1 MGDNSQ
7 ILKLMRMMNST
18 PKYWIL
24 SPDAVITRSYD
35 DGRPLFPPGE
45 TFENKI
51 VLTIPRDNPSILCEY
66 ICEKCSDGCYKWEYI
81 GTWDNNL
88 DLLDLDLDKEYDGH
102 HNENL
107 EYDNPILEF
116 RQKVKNDDM
125 DRDDVVRL
133 FMKMQS
139 QLEKYILH
147 IYTEYESLGIRIQ
160 DFPKM
165 SEYDKHLYQDDDG
178 DISIIDYND
187 NLGYHQF
194 TLFNLKDCD
203 KFRENTILS
212 ADLDINEFRSKIR
225 SSSGYSNKVDIFQYF
240 DWYHHLKFAGKSKNK
255 DDKPLFKASRVTTDY
270 LYITEYKDT
279 KEHLYQVFCTFKNI
293 HNDYYWEFICNV
305 NDCKPYIEREIE
317 KHIEIEKKRE
327 MILEFQ
333 KDQQEEKPTYQDSK
347 YDWMRYSAGLNDKQA
362 EIINNRIF
370 NNASTENIGHDKE
383 DIDKILTDSSTSV
396 VKSISIS
403 EGLKYMRMK
412 QDKYGTTMSQNITI
426 TGNNNS
432 VVGISM
438 NQTGDDGC
446 EQSQTVI
453 IKNAKFEKKK
463 EKKESVFGVLHRA
476 LINLAKIVER
486 YTRYLLDRCMDN
498 FF

>member
-24 SPDAVITRSYD
+24 SPDAVMTGSYD
-35 DGRPLFPPGE
+35 DGRPLLPPGE

-51 VLTIPRDNPSILCEY
+51 VLTIPKDNPSILCEY

-88 DLLDLDLDKEYDGH
+88 DLLDLDLGKEYD
-102 HNENL
+102 
-107 EYDNPILEF
+107 DPVSEF
-116 RQKVKNDDM
+116 RQKVKNN
-125 DRDDVVRL
+125 
-133 FMKMQS
+133 
-139 QLEKYILH
+139 
-147 IYTEYESLGIRIQ
+147 GI
-160 DFPKM
+160 D
-165 SEYDKHLYQDDDG
+165 SDKL
-178 DISIIDYND
+178 
-187 NLGYHQF
+187 
-194 TLFNLKDCD
+194 
-203 KFRENTILS
+203 RENTVLS

-255 DDKPLFKASRVTTDY
+255 YDKPLLKASMDTTDY

-333 KDQQEEKPTYQDSK
+333 KDQQEEKPTYQD
-347 YDWMRYSAGLNDKQA
+347 NKQA
-362 EIINNRIF
+362 EINNRIF
-370 NNASTENIGHDKE
+370 NNTSTENIGHDKE
-383 DIDKILTDSSTSV
+383 DIDMILTNSSTSAV
-396 VKSISIS
+396 NCSSSIS
-403 EGLKYMRMK
+403 EMLKYIEMK
-412 QDKYGTTMSQNITI
+412 QKKYGTITSQNINI
-426 TGNNNS
+426 TGNYNYT
-432 VVGISM
+432 VGISM
-438 NQTGDDGC
+438 NQTGGDDC
-446 EQSQTVI
+446 EQSQTVV
-453 IKNAKFEKKK
+453 IKNPKSEKKK
-463 EKKESVFGVLHRA
+463 EKKESVFGVLHHV
-476 LINLAKIVER
+476 LINLAKIIER
-486 YTRYLLDRCMDN
+486 YTRYLLDHCMDN

>member
-7 ILKLMRMMNST
+7 ILKLMRMMNNT

-24 SPDAVITRSYD
+24 SPNVVIVGSHN

-51 VLTIPRDNPSILCEY
+51 VLTNPKDNPSILCEY

-88 DLLDLDLDKEYDGH
+88 DLLDLDLGKEYD
-102 HNENL
+102 
-107 EYDNPILEF
+107 DPVSEF
-116 RQKVKNDDM
+116 RQKVKNN
-125 DRDDVVRL
+125 
-133 FMKMQS
+133 
-139 QLEKYILH
+139 
-147 IYTEYESLGIRIQ
+147 GI
-160 DFPKM
+160 
-165 SEYDKHLYQDDDG
+165 
-178 DISIIDYND
+178 
-187 NLGYHQF
+187 
-194 TLFNLKDCD
+194 DCD
-203 KFRENTILS
+203 KFRENTIIS

-255 DDKPLFKASRVTTDY
+255 DDKPLLKASRDTTDY

-305 NDCKPYIEREIE
+305 NDCKPYIECEIE

-333 KDQQEEKPTYQDSK
+333 RDQQEEKSTYQDNK
-347 YDWMRYSAGLNDKQA
+347 YDWMRYSAGLNNKEA
-362 EIINNRIF
+362 EINNRIF

-383 DIDKILTDSSTSV
+383 DINMILTNSSTSAV
-396 VKSISIS
+396 NCSSSISKR
-403 EGLKYMRMK
+403 LKYIEMK
-412 QDKYGTTMSQNITI
+412 QKKYGTITSQNINI
-426 TGNNNS
+426 TGNYNYT
-432 VVGISM
+432 VGISM
-438 NQTGDDGC
+438 NQTGEDDC
-446 EQSQTVI
+446 EQTQTVI
-453 IKNAKFEKKK
+453 IKNSKSEKKK
-463 EKKESVFGVLHRA
+463 EKKESVFGVLHHA
-476 LINLAKIVER
+476 LINLAKIIER
-486 YTRYLLDRCMDN
+486 YTRYLLDHCMDN

>member
-7 ILKLMRMMNST
+7 ILKLMR
-18 PKYWIL
+18 
-24 SPDAVITRSYD
+24 
-35 DGRPLFPPGE
+35 
-45 TFENKI
+45 
-51 VLTIPRDNPSILCEY
+51 
-66 ICEKCSDGCYKWEYI
+66 
-81 GTWDNNL
+81 WDSNL
-88 DLLDLDLDKEYDGH
+88 DILDLDKECD
-102 HNENL
+102 
-107 EYDNPILEF
+107 DPVLEF
-116 RQKVKNDDM
+116 RQKVKNDNM
-125 DRDDVVRL
+125 DHDDIVKL

-187 NLGYHQF
+187 NLGYHQL

-225 SSSGYSNKVDIFQYF
+225 SSSGYPNKVDIFQYF
-240 DWYHHLKFAGKSKNK
+240 DWYHHLKFAGESNNK
-255 DDKPLFKASRVTTDY
+255 DDKPLLKASRDTTDY

-333 KDQQEEKPTYQDSK
+333 REQQEEKSTYQDSK

-362 EIINNRIF
+362 EINNRIF

-383 DIDKILTDSSTSV
+383 DIDMILTNSSTSAV
-396 VKSISIS
+396 NCSRSIS
-403 EGLKYMRMK
+403 ERLKYMKMK
-412 QDKYGTTMSQNITI
+412 QEKYGTITSQNITI
-426 TGNNNS
+426 TGNYNYT
-432 VVGISM
+432 VGISM
-438 NQTGDDGC
+438 NQTGGDDC
-446 EQSQTVI
+446 EQSQTVV
-453 IKNAKFEKKK
+453 IKNPKSEKKK

-476 LINLAKIVER
+476 LINLAKIIER
-486 YTRYLLDRCMDN
+486 YTRYLLDHCMDN

>member
-24 SPDAVITRSYD
+24 SPNVVIVGSHD

-45 TFENKI
+45 AFENKI
-51 VLTIPRDNPSILCEY
+51 VLTNPKDNPSILCEY

-88 DLLDLDLDKEYDGH
+88 DLLDLDLGKEYD
-102 HNENL
+102 
-107 EYDNPILEF
+107 DPVSEF
-116 RQKVKNDDM
+116 RQKVKNNC
-125 DRDDVVRL
+125 
-133 FMKMQS
+133 
-139 QLEKYILH
+139 
-147 IYTEYESLGIRIQ
+147 
-160 DFPKM
+160 
-165 SEYDKHLYQDDDG
+165 
-178 DISIIDYND
+178 IDS
-187 NLGYHQF
+187 
-194 TLFNLKDCD
+194 D
-203 KFRENTILS
+203 KFKENTILS

-255 DDKPLFKASRVTTDY
+255 DDKPLLKASRDTTDY

-305 NDCKPYIEREIE
+305 NDCKPYIEHEIE

-333 KDQQEEKPTYQDSK
+333 REQQEEKPTYQD
-347 YDWMRYSAGLNDKQA
+347 NKQA
-362 EIINNRIF
+362 KINNRIF

-383 DIDKILTDSSTSV
+383 DINMILTNSSTSAV
-396 VKSISIS
+396 NCSSSIS
-403 EGLKYMRMK
+403 EMLKYIEMK
-412 QDKYGTTMSQNITI
+412 QKKYGTITSQNITI
-426 TGNNNS
+426 TGNYNYT
-432 VVGISM
+432 VGISM
-438 NQTGDDGC
+438 NQTGKDDC
-446 EQSQTVI
+446 EQTQTVI
-453 IKNAKFEKKK
+453 IKNLKSEKKK
-463 EKKESVFGVLHRA
+463 EKKESVFGVLHHA
-476 LINLAKIVER
+476 LINLAKIIER
-486 YTRYLLDRCMDN
+486 YTRYLLDHCMDD
-498 FF
+498 FL

>member
-7 ILKLMRMMNST
+7 ILKLMRIMNST

-24 SPDAVITRSYD
+24 SPNVVIVGSHD
-35 DGRPLFPPGE
+35 DGRPLLPPGE

-88 DLLDLDLDKEYDGH
+88 DLLDLDLCKEYD
-102 HNENL
+102 
-107 EYDNPILEF
+107 DPVSEF
-116 RQKVKNDDM
+116 RQKVKNN
-125 DRDDVVRL
+125 
-133 FMKMQS
+133 
-139 QLEKYILH
+139 
-147 IYTEYESLGIRIQ
+147 GI
-160 DFPKM
+160 D
-165 SEYDKHLYQDDDG
+165 SDKL
-178 DISIIDYND
+178 
-187 NLGYHQF
+187 
-194 TLFNLKDCD
+194 
-203 KFRENTILS
+203 RENTVLS
-212 ADLDINEFRSKIR
+212 ADLDMNEFRSKIR

-255 DDKPLFKASRVTTDY
+255 DDKPLLKASMDTTDY

-305 NDCKPYIEREIE
+305 NDCKPYIECEIE

-333 KDQQEEKPTYQDSK
+333 KDQQEEKPTYQD
-347 YDWMRYSAGLNDKQA
+347 NKQA
-362 EIINNRIF
+362 EINNRIF

-383 DIDKILTDSSTSV
+383 DINMILTNSSTSAV
-396 VKSISIS
+396 NCSSSIS
-403 EGLKYMRMK
+403 EMLKYIEMK
-412 QDKYGTTMSQNITI
+412 QKKYGTITSQNINI
-426 TGNNNS
+426 TGNYNYT
-432 VVGISM
+432 VGISM
-438 NQTGDDGC
+438 NQTGEDDC
-446 EQSQTVI
+446 EQTQTVI
-453 IKNAKFEKKK
+453 IKNSKSEKKK
-463 EKKESVFGVLHRA
+463 EKKESVFGILHHA
-476 LINLAKIVER
+476 LINLAKIIER
-486 YTRYLLDRCMDN
+486 YTRYLLDHCMDN

>member
-24 SPDAVITRSYD
+24 SPDAVMTGSYD
-35 DGRPLFPPGE
+35 DGRPLLPPGE

-88 DLLDLDLDKEYDGH
+88 DLLDLDLDKEYD
-102 HNENL
+102 
-107 EYDNPILEF
+107 DPVSEF
-116 RQKVKNDDM
+116 RQKVKNN
-125 DRDDVVRL
+125 
-133 FMKMQS
+133 
-139 QLEKYILH
+139 
-147 IYTEYESLGIRIQ
+147 GI
-160 DFPKM
+160 D
-165 SEYDKHLYQDDDG
+165 SDKL
-178 DISIIDYND
+178 
-187 NLGYHQF
+187 
-194 TLFNLKDCD
+194 
-203 KFRENTILS
+203 RENTVLS

-255 DDKPLFKASRVTTDY
+255 DDKPLLKASRDTTDY

-305 NDCKPYIEREIE
+305 NDCKPYIECEIE

-333 KDQQEEKPTYQDSK
+333 KDQQEEKPTYQD
-347 YDWMRYSAGLNDKQA
+347 NKQA
-362 EIINNRIF
+362 EINNRIF

-383 DIDKILTDSSTSV
+383 DINMILTNSSTSAV
-396 VKSISIS
+396 NYSSSISKR
-403 EGLKYMRMK
+403 LKYIEMK
-412 QDKYGTTMSQNITI
+412 QKKYGTITSQNINI
-426 TGNNNS
+426 TGNYNYT
-432 VVGISM
+432 VGISM
-438 NQTGDDGC
+438 NQTGGDDC
-446 EQSQTVI
+446 EQTQTVI
-453 IKNAKFEKKK
+453 IKNSKSEKKK
-463 EKKESVFGVLHRA
+463 EKKESVFGVLHHA
-476 LINLAKIVER
+476 LINLAKIIER
-486 YTRYLLDRCMDN
+486 YTRYLLDHCMDD

>member
-7 ILKLMRMMNST
+7 ILKLMRMMNNT

-24 SPDAVITRSYD
+24 SPNVVIVGSHN
-35 DGRPLFPPGE
+35 DGRPLLPPGE

-51 VLTIPRDNPSILCEY
+51 VLTIPKDNPSILCEY

-88 DLLDLDLDKEYDGH
+88 DLLDLDLGKEYD
-102 HNENL
+102 
-107 EYDNPILEF
+107 DPVSEF
-116 RQKVKNDDM
+116 RQKVKNN
-125 DRDDVVRL
+125 
-133 FMKMQS
+133 
-139 QLEKYILH
+139 
-147 IYTEYESLGIRIQ
+147 GI
-160 DFPKM
+160 D
-165 SEYDKHLYQDDDG
+165 S
-178 DISIIDYND
+178 
-187 NLGYHQF
+187 
-194 TLFNLKDCD
+194 D
-203 KFRENTILS
+203 KFKENTILS

-240 DWYHHLKFAGKSKNK
+240 DWYHHLKFAGNSKNK
-255 DDKPLFKASRVTTDY
+255 DDKPLLKASRDTTDY

-333 KDQQEEKPTYQDSK
+333 REHQEEKQTYQD
-347 YDWMRYSAGLNDKQA
+347 NKQA
-362 EIINNRIF
+362 EINNRIF

-383 DIDKILTDSSTSV
+383 DIDMILTNSYTSAVNCSS
-396 VKSISIS
+396 SISKR
-403 EGLKYMRMK
+403 LKYIEMK
-412 QDKYGTTMSQNITI
+412 QKKHGTITSQNITI
-426 TGNNNS
+426 TGNYNYT
-432 VVGISM
+432 VGISM
-438 NQTGDDGC
+438 NQTGGDDC
-446 EQSQTVI
+446 EQSQTVV
-453 IKNAKFEKKK
+453 IKNPKSEKKK
-463 EKKESVFGVLHRA
+463 EKKESVFGVLHHA
-476 LINLAKIVER
+476 LINLAKIIER
-486 YTRYLLDRCMDN
+486 YTRYLLDHCMDN

>member
-24 SPDAVITRSYD
+24 SPDAVMTGSYD
-35 DGRPLFPPGE
+35 DGRPLLPPGE

-88 DLLDLDLDKEYDGH
+88 DLLDLDLGE
-102 HNENL
+102 EC
-107 EYDNPILEF
+107 
-116 RQKVKNDDM
+116 DD
-125 DRDDVVRL
+125 
-133 FMKMQS
+133 
-139 QLEKYILH
+139 
-147 IYTEYESLGIRIQ
+147 
-160 DFPKM
+160 
-165 SEYDKHLYQDDDG
+165 
-178 DISIIDYND
+178 
-187 NLGYHQF
+187 
-194 TLFNLKDCD
+194 KDCD
-203 KFRENTILS
+203 KFRENTVLS

-255 DDKPLFKASRVTTDY
+255 DDKPLLKASRDTTDY

-305 NDCKPYIEREIE
+305 NDCKPYIECEIE

-333 KDQQEEKPTYQDSK
+333 RDQQEEKSTYQDNK
-347 YDWMRYSAGLNDKQA
+347 YDWMRYSAGLNNKEA
-362 EIINNRIF
+362 EINNSIF

-383 DIDKILTDSSTSV
+383 DINMILTNSSTSAV
-396 VKSISIS
+396 NCSSSISKR
-403 EGLKYMRMK
+403 LKYIEMK
-412 QDKYGTTMSQNITI
+412 QKKYGTITSQNINI
-426 TGNNNS
+426 TGNYNYT
-432 VVGISM
+432 VGISM
-438 NQTGDDGC
+438 NQTGEDDC
-446 EQSQTVI
+446 EQTQTVI
-453 IKNAKFEKKK
+453 IKNSKSEKKK
-463 EKKESVFGVLHRA
+463 EKKESVFGVLHHA
-476 LINLAKIVER
+476 LINLAKIIER
-486 YTRYLLDRCMDN
+486 YTRYLLDHCMDN

>member
-24 SPDAVITRSYD
+24 SPDAVMTGSY
-35 DGRPLFPPGE
+35 DGRPLLPPGE

-88 DLLDLDLDKEYDGH
+88 DLLDLDLGKEYD
-102 HNENL
+102 
-107 EYDNPILEF
+107 DPVSEF
-116 RQKVKNDDM
+116 RQKVKNN
-125 DRDDVVRL
+125 
-133 FMKMQS
+133 
-139 QLEKYILH
+139 
-147 IYTEYESLGIRIQ
+147 GI
-160 DFPKM
+160 D
-165 SEYDKHLYQDDDG
+165 SDKL
-178 DISIIDYND
+178 
-187 NLGYHQF
+187 
-194 TLFNLKDCD
+194 
-203 KFRENTILS
+203 RENTVLS

-240 DWYHHLKFAGKSKNK
+240 DWYHHLKFAGKSNNK
-255 DDKPLFKASRVTTDY
+255 DDKPLIKASRDTTDY

-333 KDQQEEKPTYQDSK
+333 KDQQEEKSTYQD
-347 YDWMRYSAGLNDKQA
+347 NKQA
-362 EIINNRIF
+362 EINNRIF

-383 DIDKILTDSSTSV
+383 DIDMILKKSSTSAINCSS
-396 VKSISIS
+396 SISKR
-403 EGLKYMRMK
+403 LKYIEMK
-412 QDKYGTTMSQNITI
+412 QKKYGTITSQNINI
-426 TGNNNS
+426 TGNYNYT
-432 VVGISM
+432 VGISM
-438 NQTGDDGC
+438 NQTGEDDC
-446 EQSQTVI
+446 EQTQTVI
-453 IKNAKFEKKK
+453 IKNSKSEKKK
-463 EKKESVFGVLHRA
+463 EKKESVFGVLHHA
-476 LINLAKIVER
+476 LINLAKIIER
-486 YTRYLLDRCMDN
+486 YTRYLLDHCMDD
-498 FF
+498 FL

>member
-1 MGDNSQ
+1 MELESEEKLIDILEVNIMGDNSQ

-24 SPDAVITRSYD
+24 SPDAVMTGSYD
-35 DGRPLFPPGE
+35 DGRPLLPPGE

-88 DLLDLDLDKEYDGH
+88 DLLDLDLGKEYD
-102 HNENL
+102 
-107 EYDNPILEF
+107 DPVSEF
-116 RQKVKNDDM
+116 RQKVKNN
-125 DRDDVVRL
+125 
-133 FMKMQS
+133 
-139 QLEKYILH
+139 
-147 IYTEYESLGIRIQ
+147 GI
-160 DFPKM
+160 D
-165 SEYDKHLYQDDDG
+165 SDKL
-178 DISIIDYND
+178 
-187 NLGYHQF
+187 
-194 TLFNLKDCD
+194 
-203 KFRENTILS
+203 RENTIIS

-255 DDKPLFKASRVTTDY
+255 DDKPLLKASRDTTDY

-305 NDCKPYIEREIE
+305 NDCKPYIECEIE

-333 KDQQEEKPTYQDSK
+333 KDQQEEKPTYQD
-347 YDWMRYSAGLNDKQA
+347 NKQA
-362 EIINNRIF
+362 EINNRIF

-383 DIDKILTDSSTSV
+383 DINMILTNSSTSAV
-396 VKSISIS
+396 NCSSSISKR
-403 EGLKYMRMK
+403 LKYIEMK
-412 QDKYGTTMSQNITI
+412 QKKYGTITSQNINI
-426 TGNNNS
+426 TGNYNYT
-432 VVGISM
+432 VGISM
-438 NQTGDDGC
+438 NQTGGDDC
-446 EQSQTVI
+446 EQSQTVV
-453 IKNAKFEKKK
+453 IKNPKSEKKK
-463 EKKESVFGVLHRA
+463 EKKEYVFGVLHHA
-476 LINLAKIVER
+476 LINLAKIIER
-486 YTRYLLDRCMDN
+486 YTRYLLDHCMDN

>member
-24 SPDAVITRSYD
+24 SPYVVIIGSHD
-35 DGRPLFPPGE
+35 DGRPLPPPGE

-51 VLTIPRDNPSILCEY
+51 VLTIPKDNPSILCEY

-88 DLLDLDLDKEYDGH
+88 DLLDLDLGKEYD
-102 HNENL
+102 
-107 EYDNPILEF
+107 DPVSEF
-116 RQKVKNDDM
+116 RQKVKNN
-125 DRDDVVRL
+125 
-133 FMKMQS
+133 
-139 QLEKYILH
+139 
-147 IYTEYESLGIRIQ
+147 GI
-160 DFPKM
+160 D
-165 SEYDKHLYQDDDG
+165 SDKL
-178 DISIIDYND
+178 
-187 NLGYHQF
+187 
-194 TLFNLKDCD
+194 
-203 KFRENTILS
+203 RENTVLS

-255 DDKPLFKASRVTTDY
+255 DDKPLLKASRDTTDY

-305 NDCKPYIEREIE
+305 NDCKPYIECEIE

-333 KDQQEEKPTYQDSK
+333 KDQQEEKPTYQD
-347 YDWMRYSAGLNDKQA
+347 NKQA
-362 EIINNRIF
+362 EINNRIF

-383 DIDKILTDSSTSV
+383 DINMILTNSSTSAV
-396 VKSISIS
+396 NCSSSIS
-403 EGLKYMRMK
+403 EMLKYIEMK
-412 QDKYGTTMSQNITI
+412 QKKYGTITSQNINI
-426 TGNNNS
+426 TGNYNYT
-432 VVGISM
+432 VGISM
-438 NQTGDDGC
+438 NQTGGDDC
-446 EQSQTVI
+446 EQSQTVV
-453 IKNAKFEKKK
+453 IKNPKSEKKK
-463 EKKESVFGVLHRA
+463 EKKEYVFGVLHHA
-476 LINLAKIVER
+476 LINLAKIIER
-486 YTRYLLDRCMDN
+486 YTRYLLDHCMDN

>member
-24 SPDAVITRSYD
+24 SPDTVMTGSYD
-35 DGRPLFPPGE
+35 DGRLLLPPGE

-51 VLTIPRDNPSILCEY
+51 VLTIPKDNPSILCEY

-88 DLLDLDLDKEYDGH
+88 DLLDLDLGKEYD
-102 HNENL
+102 
-107 EYDNPILEF
+107 DPVSEF
-116 RQKVKNDDM
+116 RQKVKNN
-125 DRDDVVRL
+125 
-133 FMKMQS
+133 
-139 QLEKYILH
+139 
-147 IYTEYESLGIRIQ
+147 GI
-160 DFPKM
+160 D
-165 SEYDKHLYQDDDG
+165 SDKL
-178 DISIIDYND
+178 
-187 NLGYHQF
+187 
-194 TLFNLKDCD
+194 
-203 KFRENTILS
+203 RENTVLS

-255 DDKPLFKASRVTTDY
+255 YDKPLLKASMDTTDY

-305 NDCKPYIEREIE
+305 NDCKPYIECEIE

-333 KDQQEEKPTYQDSK
+333 RDQQEEKSTYQDNK
-347 YDWMRYSAGLNDKQA
+347 YDWMRYSAGLNNKEA
-362 EIINNRIF
+362 EINNSIF

-383 DIDKILTDSSTSV
+383 DIDKILTNSSTSTV
-396 VKSISIS
+396 NCSSSIS
-403 EGLKYMRMK
+403 EMLKYIEMK
-412 QDKYGTTMSQNITI
+412 QKKYGTITSQNINI
-426 TGNNNS
+426 TGNYYNYT
-432 VVGISM
+432 VGISM
-438 NQTGDDGC
+438 NQTGGDDC
-446 EQSQTVI
+446 EQSQTVV
-453 IKNAKFEKKK
+453 IKNPKSEKKK
-463 EKKESVFGVLHRA
+463 EKKESVFGVLHYA
-476 LINLAKIVER
+476 LINLAKIIER
-486 YTRYLLDRCMDN
+486 YTRYLLDHCMDN

>member
-24 SPDAVITRSYD
+24 SPDAVMTGSYD
-35 DGRPLFPPGE
+35 DGCPLLPPGE

-88 DLLDLDLDKEYDGH
+88 DLLDLDLGE
-102 HNENL
+102 EC
-107 EYDNPILEF
+107 
-116 RQKVKNDDM
+116 DD
-125 DRDDVVRL
+125 
-133 FMKMQS
+133 
-139 QLEKYILH
+139 
-147 IYTEYESLGIRIQ
+147 
-160 DFPKM
+160 
-165 SEYDKHLYQDDDG
+165 
-178 DISIIDYND
+178 
-187 NLGYHQF
+187 
-194 TLFNLKDCD
+194 KDCD
-203 KFRENTILS
+203 KFRENTVLS

-255 DDKPLFKASRVTTDY
+255 DDKPLLKASRDTTDY

-305 NDCKPYIEREIE
+305 NDCKPYIECEIE

-333 KDQQEEKPTYQDSK
+333 KDQQEEKPTYQD
-347 YDWMRYSAGLNDKQA
+347 NKQA
-362 EIINNRIF
+362 EINNRIF
-370 NNASTENIGHDKE
+370 NNASTENISHDKE
-383 DIDKILTDSSTSV
+383 DINMILTNSSTSAV
-396 VKSISIS
+396 NCSSSISKR
-403 EGLKYMRMK
+403 LKYIEMK
-412 QDKYGTTMSQNITI
+412 QKKYGTITSQNINI
-426 TGNNNS
+426 TGNYNYT
-432 VVGISM
+432 VGISM
-438 NQTGDDGC
+438 NQTGEDDC
-446 EQSQTVI
+446 EQTQTVI
-453 IKNAKFEKKK
+453 IKNSKSEKKK
-463 EKKESVFGVLHRA
+463 EKKESVFGVLHHA
-476 LINLAKIVER
+476 LINLAKIIES
-486 YTRYLLDRCMDN
+486 YTRYLLDHCMDN

>member
-7 ILKLMRMMNST
+7 ILKLMRMMNNT

-24 SPDAVITRSYD
+24 SPNVVIVGSHN

-51 VLTIPRDNPSILCEY
+51 VLTNPKDNPSILCEY

-88 DLLDLDLDKEYDGH
+88 DLLDLDLGKEYD
-102 HNENL
+102 
-107 EYDNPILEF
+107 DPVSEF
-116 RQKVKNDDM
+116 RQKVKNN
-125 DRDDVVRL
+125 
-133 FMKMQS
+133 
-139 QLEKYILH
+139 
-147 IYTEYESLGIRIQ
+147 GI
-160 DFPKM
+160 
-165 SEYDKHLYQDDDG
+165 
-178 DISIIDYND
+178 
-187 NLGYHQF
+187 
-194 TLFNLKDCD
+194 DCD
-203 KFRENTILS
+203 KFRENTIIS

-255 DDKPLFKASRVTTDY
+255 DDKPLLKASRDTTDY

-305 NDCKPYIEREIE
+305 NDCKPYIECEIE

-333 KDQQEEKPTYQDSK
+333 RDQQEEKSTYQDNK
-347 YDWMRYSAGLNDKQA
+347 YDWMRYSAGLNNKEA
-362 EIINNRIF
+362 EINNRIF

-383 DIDKILTDSSTSV
+383 DINMILTNSSTSAV
-396 VKSISIS
+396 NCSSSISKR
-403 EGLKYMRMK
+403 LKYIEMK
-412 QDKYGTTMSQNITI
+412 QKKYGTITSQNINI
-426 TGNNNS
+426 TGNYNYT
-432 VVGISM
+432 VGISM
-438 NQTGDDGC
+438 NQTGGDDC
-446 EQSQTVI
+446 EQSQTVV
-453 IKNAKFEKKK
+453 IKNPKSEKKK
-463 EKKESVFGVLHRA
+463 EKKESVFGVLHHA
-476 LINLAKIVER
+476 LINLAKIIER
-486 YTRYLLDRCMDN
+486 YTRYLLDHCMDN

>member
-7 ILKLMRMMNST
+7 ILKLMRMMNNT
-18 PKYWIL
+18 PNYWIL
-24 SPDAVITRSYD
+24 SPDTVMTGSYD
-35 DGRPLFPPGE
+35 DGRPLLPPGE

-88 DLLDLDLDKEYDGH
+88 DLLDLDLDKEYDSHGH

-147 IYTEYESLGIRIQ
+147 IDTEYESLVVKIQ
-160 DFPKM
+160 SFPKID
-165 SEYDKHLYQDDDG
+165 EYDKYLYQDDDG
-178 DISIIDYND
+178 NISIIDYND

-203 KFRENTILS
+203 KFR
-212 ADLDINEFRSKIR
+212 
-225 SSSGYSNKVDIFQYF
+225 SSRYSNMEVEKQ
-240 DWYHHLKFAGKSKNK
+240 
-255 DDKPLFKASRVTTDY
+255 R
-270 LYITEYKDT
+270 
-279 KEHLYQVFCTFKNI
+279 
-293 HNDYYWEFICNV
+293 
-305 NDCKPYIEREIE
+305 ER
-317 KHIEIEKKRE
+317 
-327 MILEFQ
+327 ILEFQ
-333 KDQQEEKPTYQDSK
+333 REQQEKSTYQTYQNNK
-347 YDWMRYSAGLNDKQA
+347 YNWMRNFNTTGLNSGSDAGHFQLDRKQA
-362 EIINNRIF
+362 EINNRIF

-383 DIDKILTDSSTSV
+383 DIDMILTNSSTSAV
-396 VKSISIS
+396 NCSSSISKR
-403 EGLKYMRMK
+403 LKYIEMK
-412 QDKYGTTMSQNITI
+412 QKKHGTITSQNITI
-426 TGNNNS
+426 TGNYNYT
-432 VVGISM
+432 VGISM
-438 NQTGDDGC
+438 NQTGGDDC
-446 EQSQTVI
+446 EQSQTVV
-453 IKNAKFEKKK
+453 IKNQKSEKKK

-476 LINLAKIVER
+476 LINLAKIIER
-486 YTRYLLDRCMDN
+486 YTRYLLDHCMDN

>member
-24 SPDAVITRSYD
+24 SPDAVMTGSYD

-88 DLLDLDLDKEYDGH
+88 DLLDLDLGKEYD
-102 HNENL
+102 
-107 EYDNPILEF
+107 DPVSEF
-116 RQKVKNDDM
+116 RQKVKNN
-125 DRDDVVRL
+125 
-133 FMKMQS
+133 
-139 QLEKYILH
+139 
-147 IYTEYESLGIRIQ
+147 GI
-160 DFPKM
+160 
-165 SEYDKHLYQDDDG
+165 
-178 DISIIDYND
+178 
-187 NLGYHQF
+187 
-194 TLFNLKDCD
+194 DCD

-240 DWYHHLKFAGKSKNK
+240 DWYHHLKFAGKSNNK
-255 DDKPLFKASRVTTDY
+255 DDKPLLKASMDTTDY

-305 NDCKPYIEREIE
+305 NDCKPYIEHEIE

-333 KDQQEEKPTYQDSK
+333 MDHQEENQSIKNSK
-347 YDWMRYSAGLNDKQA
+347 YYWMQNYDAAGWNSGSYAGHFQLNHKQT
-362 EIINNRIF
+362 EINNLIF
-370 NNASTENIGHDKE
+370 NNAFTENIGHDKE
-383 DIDKILTDSSTSV
+383 DEDIDIILTNSSTSDV
-396 VKSISIS
+396 NCSSSISKR
-403 EGLKYMRMK
+403 LKYIEMK
-412 QDKYGTTMSQNITI
+412 QKKYCTITSQNITI
-426 TGNNNS
+426 TGNYNY
-432 VVGISM
+432 VIGISM
-438 NQTGDDGC
+438 NQAGEDDC
-446 EQSQTVI
+446 EQTQTVI
-453 IKNAKFEKKK
+453 IKNSKSEKKK
-463 EKKESVFGVLHRA
+463 EKKESVFGVLHHA
-476 LINLAKIVER
+476 LINLAKIIEH
-486 YTRYLLDRCMDN
+486 YTQYLLDHCMDD
-498 FF
+498 FL